1 MNDHVPDQPEYNR
14 LAQQVAA
21 YRKDLDVEITA
32 HCVTIETLNRRER
45 ELAEARA
52 DNEQLR
58 RRLIEMQNDKLVRT
72 PEEVVYDQMR
82 RYGLPDPTAMAVA
95 RGYQSAFDERVGAF
109 LAYELALKAQ
119 VEKNRSVMDRLL
131 AEEVT

>member
-1 MNDHVPDQPEYNR
+1 MSDDLMQIR
-14 LAQQVAA
+14 ADLAASQAEATQYAMAVGTATQEIHCL
-21 YRKDLDVEITA
+21 RHELD
-32 HCVTIETLNRRER
+32 
-45 ELAEARA
+45 EARA
-52 DNEQLR
+52 DNAQLR

-95 RGYQSAFDERVGAF
+95 RGYQSAFDERVGQF

-119 VEKNRSVMDRLL
+119 VEKNRRAVDRLL
-131 AEEVT
+131 AEEAT